1 MYKLMLLAALL
12 LSGCATTQ
20 TSDPSSVINANKE
33 QMYVEANNQ
42 EKLIEFYK
50 QELRDQESTGTRIKL
65 ARTYLA
71 IEDPESAIF
80 AISQLDEK
88 SKGFDAYL
96 ILAKAHFQLGDIE
109 PSVENVS
116 AALSLN
122 PKSGEAYNLAGVLA
136 AVEGKFEQA
145 EQNFIEARKLFYSDD
160 AVKNNLATL
169 YLIQG
174 HYKRSYD
181 LLLSVYQAN
190 PKDAKTEANL
200 VIALVK
206 LGDLDQA
213 QKMLGEKYDHKQTQQ
228 IINSIR
234 VGDFSNANFE
244 S

>member
-1 MYKLMLLAALL
+1 MYKLMLLSALL

-50 QELRDQESTGTRIKL
+50 QELREQESADTRIKL

-80 AISQLDEK
+80 AISQLDEE

-96 ILAKAHFQLGDIE
+96 ILAKAHFQLGEIE

-136 AVEGKFEQA
+136 AVEGKFELA

-169 YLIQG
+169 YLILG

-213 QKMLGEKYDHKQTQQ
+213 QQMLEDKYDPKQTQQ